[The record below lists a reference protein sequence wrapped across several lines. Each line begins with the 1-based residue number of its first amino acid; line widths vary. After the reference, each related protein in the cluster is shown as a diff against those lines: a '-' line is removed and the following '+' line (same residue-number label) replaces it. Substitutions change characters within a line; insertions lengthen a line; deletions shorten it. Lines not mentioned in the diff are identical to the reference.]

1 MNLKPL
7 LLEQNDL
14 DKQRI
19 FTMVKSRLGS
29 QDVFKTRDDEMS
41 LQLRLNIINLKVVS
55 LNNFMG

>member
-14 DKQRI
+14 DKQLI